1 MNIENRKFIVF
12 AGYWQQ
18 LNIYKENELNEF
30 KRFLF
35 GNIKS
40 NISKDIGIHI
50 RGGDFLRLNKSLG
63 MSFYDKAL
71 NQFKCFEPVTIF
83 TNDKKYSK
91 EILPKSLSYQFSE
104 NDNLWLD
111 IIYTTDKEHY
121 KTELIRLLDD
131 YIEVREP

>member
-50 RGGDFLRLNKSLG
+50 RGGDFLWLNKSLG
-63 MSFYDKAL
+63 MSFYDNAL
-71 NQFKCFEPVTIF
+71 NQFKSFEPVTIF
-83 TNDKKYSK
+83 TNDKKTPTPTPTSTP
-91 EILPKSLSYQFSE
+91 IQSPSINIIAPFGSLSKRAVPVI
-104 NDNLWLD
+104 D
-111 IIYTTDKEHY
+111 
-121 KTELIRLLDD
+121 
-131 YIEVREP
+131 